1 MGNWKNLV
9 VVLLVS
15 IGVGFGYH
23 TLVHASS
30 SKANYSIVQKPAD
43 PPKDKPINIIAF
55 DGKKYCYS
63 PVFTKGEG
71 YVWIDNCGDKTA
83 KARYDV
89 FQRISYNMN
98 NTWLCITAPATVV
111 KGNAAWGYVNLRPC
125 VINDPLQR
133 WIVKDR
139 VFWTAD
145 GKYRLKNVNW
155 YGYITKKSED
165 KFNHTLDSSMDHWVK
180 TVATPGNLSIQ
191 TSISWNSGWGDGI
204 WDINM
209 APRAYFIH
217 SKGSSKEDVI
227 PLYYN
232 PESGH
237 IAQYDPSSGLLSCMY
252 SKMTDKYDW
261 NWVQWG
267 KCSDAPIKKDNP
279 AFWNVYFVANAGGMI
294 TDYKGNIL
302 RVTKEG
308 PNWGVAYTAK
318 PSYLEKDTTHS
329 PTSVFTVDIDLL
341 NWIRY
346 TTSNLGKT
354 DQYCPAGKKESHTYK
369 RVKRNLP
376 SDFQLSVAW
385 VQRLYEIAR
394 SATFESANPGAN
406 PQRHGACGVCMLH
419 SFQMIAE
426 LMEYHSIDPLTSGG
440 YFFNTASNRDPFLSF
455 SQRYPE
461 LDRLLTNVPV
471 DYANRGRVLAFASAM
486 IMLPQYEWES
496 SSPLTTRSDIQSHIR
511 SLINS
516 PPGSIWLGLLRRQ
529 RANGSI
535 SGHAVPILRTS
546 RGLVVIP
553 TNMPMVSLDTYIQSL
568 APTMDPNEV
577 INRLENGRTLT
588 TLTTIRPVGTYEN
601 PFSLTVS
608 SRDCTGD
615 GDDRRG
621 SGRYPISSL
630 INQCSGGRCILQ

>member
-1 MGNWKNLV
+1 MYGG
-9 VVLLVS
+9 S
-15 IGVGFGYH
+15 
-23 TLVHASS
+23 
-30 SKANYSIVQKPAD
+30 
-43 PPKDKPINIIAF
+43 
-55 DGKKYCYS
+55 KYCYS

-71 YVWIDNCGDKTA
+71 YVWIDNCRDNTA

-89 FQRISYNMN
+89 FQRISYNIN
-98 NTWLCITAPATVV
+98 NTWLCITAPETVV
-111 KGNAAWGYVNLRPC
+111 KGEETWNYVNLRPC
-125 VINDPLQR
+125 TINDPLQR
-133 WIVKDR
+133 WIVKDNS
-139 VFWTAD
+139 FWTAN
-145 GKYRLKNVNW
+145 GRYRLKDTNW
-155 YGYITKKSED
+155 YGYISRNSGD
-165 KFNHTLDSSMDHWVK
+165 RYDHTLDSSMNDWIE
-180 TVATPGNLSIQ
+180 TIATPGNISIQ
-191 TSISWNSGWGDGI
+191 TSIA
-204 WDINM
+204 WDLQTTKGNE
-209 APRAYFIH
+209 RYFIRW
-217 SKGSSKEDVI
+217 GSSNKNTT

-237 IAQYDPSSGLLSCMY
+237 IAQYDPSSGLLNCMY
-252 SKMTDKYDW
+252 SKMIDKYDW
-261 NWVQWG
+261 NWVKWG

-329 PTSVFTVDIDLL
+329 PTSVFTVDVDLL
-341 NWIRY
+341 KWIRY

-354 DQYCPAGKKESHTYK
+354 DQYCPAGKKESRIYQ

-385 VQRLYEIAR
+385 VQRLYDIAR
-394 SATFESANPGAN
+394 SATFESANPGAI
-406 PQRHGACGVCMLH
+406 PQRHGACGVCLLH

-426 LMEYHSIDPLTSGG
+426 LMEYHSRDPLTSGG

-461 LDRLLTNVPV
+461 LDRLVTNVPV
-471 DYANRGRVLAFASAM
+471 DYANRGRVFAFASAM

-546 RGLVVIP
+546 EGLVVIP
-553 TNMPMVSLDTYIQSL
+553 TNMPTASLNTYIQSL
-568 APTMDPNEV
+568 APTMNPNEV

>member
-1 MGNWKNLV
+1 MCNWKILIV
-9 VVLLVS
+9 ILLVS
-15 IGVGFGYH
+15 IGVGFEYGMDH

-30 SKANYSIVQKPAD
+30 SKSDYSIVQKSTD
-43 PPKDKPINIIAF
+43 QPKDKPIQVVVS
-55 DGKKYCYS
+55 DKGKFCYGPTFS
-63 PVFTKGEG
+63 GGES
-71 YVWIDNCGDKTA
+71 YIQIEQCWERHVMN
-83 KARYDV
+83 ARYDV
-89 FQRISYNMN
+89 FQRISYNIN
-98 NTWLCITAPATVV
+98 NTWLCITAPETVV
-111 KGNAAWGYVNLRPC
+111 KGEENWNYVNLRPC
-125 VINDPLQR
+125 TINDPLQR
-133 WIVKDR
+133 WIVKENS
-139 VFWTAD
+139 FWTAD
-145 GKYRLKNVNW
+145 GRYRLKDTNW
-155 YGYITKKSED
+155 YGYISRNSKD
-165 KFNHTLDSSMDHWVK
+165 NYNHTLDSSMDDWVQ
-180 TVATPGNLSIQ
+180 TIATPGNISLN
-191 TSISWNSGWGDGI
+191 TSIAWDLSSSWGNERYFVRWG
-204 WDINM
+204 
-209 APRAYFIH
+209 
-217 SKGSSKEDVI
+217 GSDKNTT

-232 PESGH
+232 PENGH
-237 IAQYDPSSGLLSCMY
+237 LAQYDPVSGSLYCMY
-252 SKMTDKYDW
+252 SKIDSYNW
-261 NWVQWG
+261 NWVKWVL
-267 KCSDAPIKKDNP
+267 CNDAAISKNNP
-279 AFWNVYFVANAGGMI
+279 SFWNVYLETEEGGMI
-294 TDYKGNIL
+294 TDYKGNAL
-302 RVTKEG
+302 RVTRYG

-318 PSYLEKDTTHS
+318 PSYLDKDITNS
-329 PTSVFTVDIDLL
+329 PTSLFVVDKSLL
-341 NWIRY
+341 DWIRY

-354 DQYCPAGKKESHTYK
+354 DQYCPAGKKESHRYK

-385 VQRLYEIAR
+385 AQRLYDIAR
-394 SATFESANPGAN
+394 SATFESANPGAIL
-406 PQRHGACGVCMLH
+406 QRHGACGVCMLH

-426 LMEYHSIDPLTSGG
+426 LMEYHSRDPLTNGG

-471 DYANRGRVLAFASAM
+471 DYANRGRVLAFASTM

-511 SLINS
+511 SLVNS

-529 RANGSI
+529 RPNGSI

-546 RGLVVIP
+546 QGIVVIP
-553 TNMPMVSLDTYIQSL
+553 TNMPTASLNTYIQSL